1 MRSRIYFIAILA
13 LVSCSLALAQETP
26 TPDKPQP
33 TQSESRPVGA
43 GPLSAEAIIE
53 RSQRAFYYAADDMK
67 TTVTMDLVDRD
78 GGRRTRVMTLVRRD
92 ASEGSNQKYFIYF
105 HEPGDVRGLVF
116 MVWKYPGEEDDRW
129 LFVPAVDLVRR
140 IAADDKRSSFVG
152 SDFTYE
158 DVSGRDLSAD
168 SHTLLREEKLGEH
181 DCYVVQST
189 PRTAAEYTRRISW
202 IEKKTFLPVREEYF
216 DAQEQLFRVFTAD
229 QIEIITAGEGGNKT
243 DWPTVTKRTMQN
255 VKTGHRTEVV
265 FYPVAYDLGLQDED
279 FSERRMR
286 RPPREWLD

>member
-1 MRSRIYFIAILA
+1 MRSFIAILV
-13 LVSCSLALAQETP
+13 LVSCPLAFA
-26 TPDKPQP
+26 
-33 TQSESRPVGA
+33 QSESVSAGA

-53 RSQRAFYYAADDMK
+53 RSQRAFYYPADDMQAK
-67 TTVTMDLVDRD
+67 VAMDLVDRD
-78 GGRRTRVMTLVRRD
+78 GGRRTRVMTFLRQD
-92 ASEGSNQKYFIYF
+92 ENEGGNQKYFIYF
-105 HEPGDVRGLVF
+105 HEPGDIRGLVF
-116 MVWKYPGEEDDRW
+116 MVWKYPGKEDDRW

-158 DVSGRDLSAD
+158 DVSGQDLSAD
-168 SHTLLREEKLGEH
+168 DHTLLREEKAGEH

-202 IEKKTFLPVREEYF
+202 IEKETFLPIREEYF

-229 QIEIITAGEGGNKT
+229 QIEVITAGEDGNQT

-255 VKTGHRTEVV
+255 VKTGHRTEVI
-265 FYPVAYDLGLQDED
+265 FSPIAYNLGLQDED